1 MDSIRDDDD
10 DGGGGDMCVCY
21 PGVMLLFWWWWGESG
36 CVCES
41 ESHEYCCVEGHGYL
55 GEHVDWSNWKL

>member
-21 PGVMLLFWWWWGESG
+21 PGVVVVK
-36 CVCES
+36 CVC
-41 ESHEYCCVEGHGYL
+41 V
-55 GEHVDWSNWKL
+55 

>member
-21 PGVMLLFWWWWGESG
+21 PGVMLLFWW
-36 CVCES
+36 
-41 ESHEYCCVEGHGYL
+41 
-55 GEHVDWSNWKL
+55 